1 MHGIESKLQE
11 MGLSLPD
18 APAAAGTY
26 LPALVAE
33 PFLFVSGQLP
43 LQDGRVAVT
52 GLLGR
57 DVDLDQGASAARL
70 CLLNILAQARS
81 ALGGDLGRVK
91 RCVKLGGF
99 VASAPDFT
107 NHPKVINGASDLLVE
122 LMGDAGRHTRFA
134 VGVAAL
140 PLNAAVEVEAM
151 FALC

>member
-1 MHGIESKLQE
+1 MHAIESKLRE
-11 MGLSLPD
+11 MGLALPD

-43 LQDGRVAVT
+43 LEDGRVAVT

-57 DVDLDQGASAARL
+57 DVDLNQGANAARL
-70 CLLNILAQARS
+70 CLLSILAQAKATLS
-81 ALGGDLGRVK
+81 GDLGRIK

-99 VASAPDFT
+99 VASTPDFT
-107 NHPKVINGASDLLVE
+107 SHPKVINGASDLLVE
-122 LMGDAGRHTRFA
+122 LMGDEGRHTRFA

-151 FALC
+151 FAVR